1 WAKLTKWVDGENCI
15 NFWNVLGMLSSGVVL
30 RRRVGMMKTGSTK
43 SANRDIELTCVTIIM
58 LKEMIEER
66 YIATPPANSA
76 NEPAIDTPST
86 PFAANRRSYR
96 LTVDHLFRRRSSA
109 WVSNLTAPQS
119 QMRDTDTDYASPRRS
134 RIFSTT
140 DPQFYFDSST

>member
-1 WAKLTKWVDGENCI
+1 MT
-15 NFWNVLGMLSSGVVL
+15 
-30 RRRVGMMKTGSTK
+30 KTGSTK
-43 SANRDIELTCVTIIM
+43 SANHDIELTCVMIIM

-76 NEPAIDTPST
+76 NEPAPDTPST
-86 PFAANRRSYR
+86 PFAANRRFDR
-96 LTVDHLFRRRSSA
+96 LTADRLFRRRS